1 MWFLCFTLG
10 DTKTFPKVF
19 MGLILIL
26 SPILIWELYGIMARL
41 VIWQGVHT
49 QSLVMNTLNWTV
61 NLPKDLGEQTELI
74 YQ

>member
-1 MWFLCFTLG
+1 MCFFCFTLG

-49 QSLVMNTLNWTV
+49 QSLVMNTLNCTV

>member
-1 MWFLCFTLG
+1 MWFLCFTLRE
-10 DTKTFPKVF
+10 TKTFPKVF

-26 SPILIWELYGIMARL
+26 PPILIWELYGIMARL
-41 VIWQGVHT
+41 VIWQGVYT

-74 YQ
+74 Y